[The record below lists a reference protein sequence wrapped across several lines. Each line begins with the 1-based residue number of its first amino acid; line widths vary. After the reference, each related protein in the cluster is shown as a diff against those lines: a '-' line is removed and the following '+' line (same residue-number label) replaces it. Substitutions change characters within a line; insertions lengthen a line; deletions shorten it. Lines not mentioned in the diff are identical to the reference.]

1 MQNAFHGS
9 LARCGGDPEHDRC
22 LTALR
27 VQYVMGSE
35 AYCVLDLNFLKVR
48 KRPGSIEVA
57 IGRLVESEIR
67 KPVFARDGWNPVV
80 LEAGRRLR
88 SAIDVHRAILVF
100 AQVDARG
107 AIGNLLFVQGQSACS
122 NVVDGD

>member
-1 MQNAFHGS
+1 
-9 LARCGGDPEHDRC
+9 
-22 LTALR
+22 
-27 VQYVMGSE
+27 MGSE

-57 IGRLVESEIR
+57 IGRLVESKIR

-80 LEAGRRLR
+80 LEAGRRFR

-100 AQVDARG
+100 AQVHARG
-107 AIGNLLFVQGQSACS
+107 AIGNLLLDFLKSFTISWRSASGATRSLGLCRAYRKMA
-122 NVVDGD
+122 VIQRCGHRCLVPC